1 MAMFTASEHAAA
13 SAIARLAYA
22 NPFLP
27 ERIECE
33 REALGA
39 DFVDAAPVWS
49 IQPNAVEQNPNVG
62 RLARRAAD
70 LVQHFRERT
79 HDGARPSDDEA
90 ALYEDVALYVLY
102 TRFEEDLWELVVR
115 PGAGRPARV
124 PLYGRF
130 LRAAGE
136 LLTATEDVAHV
147 FACFFQIRRAFHH
160 TFHGIVGGSLPAA
173 RLRAAVWQSIFTHDM
188 RRYRRVLYRQMDDI
202 NTLVT
207 GPSGTGKELVAR
219 AIGLSRYIPFDATSQ
234 TFAADFTTSFH
245 PLSISALAPTLV
257 ESELFGHRRGAFT
270 GALADRAGWLET
282 CGALGT
288 VFLDEIGELDPALQV
303 KLLRV
308 LQSRTFE
315 PLGDT
320 TPRRF
325 TGKLVAATNRDLA
338 AEMRAGRFRED
349 FYYRLCADRIVTP
362 SLREQIANRP
372 EEIGTLVLF
381 LARRIAGPE
390 EAEPIA
396 REVAAWIERNLGR
409 DYAWPGNVRELEQC
423 VRSVLVRREYRPPS
437 AVSPT
442 RRQAVL
448 DEMAAGKLT
457 ADELVSRYCTLVYA
471 DTRSYQETAR
481 RLQLDRRTVR
491 SKIDAE
497 LLAALETT

>member
-1 MAMFTASEHAAA
+1 MAIFTASEQAAA
-13 SAIARLAYA
+13 SAIARLAYT

-27 ERIECE
+27 DRIECE
-33 REALGA
+33 RQALGS

-49 IQPNAVEQNPNVG
+49 IQPDAVEQNPNVG

-70 LVQHFRERT
+70 IVQDFRERT
-79 HDGARPSDDEA
+79 RDGARPTDHEA
-90 ALYEDVALYVLY
+90 ALYEDVALYLLY
-102 TRFEEDLWELVVR
+102 ARFEEDLWELVVR
-115 PGAGRPARV
+115 PSAGRTARV
-124 PLYGRF
+124 PFYGRF
-130 LRAAGE
+130 VRAAGE
-136 LLTATEDVAHV
+136 LLTTTEDVAHV
-147 FACFFQIRRAFHH
+147 FACFFQIRRAFQH
-160 TFHGIVGGSLPAA
+160 TFRGIVGGSLPAA

-188 RRYRRVLYRQMDDI
+188 RRYRRTLYRQMDDI

-308 LQSRTFE
+308 LQARTFE

-362 SLREQIANRP
+362 SLREQIADRP
-372 EEIGTLVLF
+372 DELGTLVLF

-396 REVAAWIERNLGR
+396 REVATWIERNLGR
-409 DYAWPGNVRELEQC
+409 DYEWPGNVRELEQC

-437 AVSPT
+437 PVSPT

-448 DEMAAGKLT
+448 DEVAAGTLT
-457 ADELVSRYCTLVYA
+457 ADELLSHYCTLVYA

-481 RLQLDRRTVR
+481 RLRLDRRTVR
-491 SKIDAE
+491 SKIDAD
-497 LLAALETT
+497 LLAALETK